1 MPRKDLT
8 SDQAAFDRMET
19 QKRELLADKLH
30 LEAEKTGQPLD
41 KDKLR
46 GSLDD
51 VLSGAHGAEKQK
63 QFREALDA
71 NDTPGFKRVQQQ
83 VATQDAVG
91 SIEAVTAAQ
100 DLGIKLDQIDAP
112 RFARAVQQ
120 QITAGTHGRQAVA
133 NVAGSIGDGSML
145 LDSNATSDEI
155 STAMSTRV
163 SVDGSPDSLL
173 EPKPSDYGK
182 LSIRELDAQMVRESG
197 SPAQQAH
204 QAALDRAAAAA
215 TPAAKALREA
225 GVGPPVD
232 PTDYDA
238 LTVKELD
245 ELMMKESGQTD
256 PRSGRYET
264 SVPGVTVTVHD

>member
-8 SDQAAFDRMET
+8 SDQAAFDRMEA

-30 LEAEKTGQPLD
+30 LEAEKTGQPID
-41 KDKLR
+41 RDRLR

-51 VLSGAHGAEKQK
+51 VLSGAHGPEKQA

-71 NDTPGFKRVQQQ
+71 SDTPGFKRVQQQ
-83 VATQDAVG
+83 VATQDAVD

-145 LDSNATSDEI
+145 LDSNATPSEV

-163 SVDGSPDSLL
+163 EIDGSPDSLL
-173 EPKPSDYGK
+173 EPKPSDYSK
-182 LSIRELDAQMVRESG
+182 LSVEELDAQMVRESG
-197 SPAQQAH
+197 SPTQQRH
-204 QAALDRAAAAA
+204 QAQLDRAAEAA
-215 TPAAKALREA
+215 TPEAKLLREA
-225 GVGPPVD
+225 GIGPEQRPED
-232 PTDYDA
+232 MTAEQADA
-238 LTVKELD
+238 A
-245 ELMMKESGQTD
+245 LMKLHGNA
-256 PRSGRYET
+256 PGPGRSSYGAEQRRRMMTGE
-264 SVPGVTVTVHD
+264 